1 MIKSSTPMKKIISKD
16 LVEHIAKLAKI
27 PVSEKEKVDLAEG
40 FNKTL
45 AVVDELFKVD
55 VSNVEPTHQVTGLEN
70 VLREDRV
77 DEKKMLSQEQAL
89 SNTKNKHNG
98 YFLVNQILNQN

>member
-1 MIKSSTPMKKIISKD
+1 MKKIISKD

-27 PVSEKEKVDLAEG
+27 PVSEKEKTGFAKG

-45 AVVDELFKVD
+45 TVVDELFKVD
-55 VSNVEPTHQVTGLEN
+55 VKGVEPTHQVTGLKN
-70 VLREDRV
+70 ILREDKI
-77 DEKKMLSQEQAL
+77 DEKKILTQEQAL

-98 YFLVNQILNQN
+98 YFVVDQILEED

>member
-1 MIKSSTPMKKIISKD
+1 MKKIISKD

-27 PVSEKEKVDLAEG
+27 PVSEGEKESLADG

-45 AVVDELFKVD
+45 TVIDELFKVD
-55 VSNVEPTHQVTGLEN
+55 VSDIEPTHQVTGLEN
-70 VLREDRV
+70 VLRDDMI
-77 DEKKMLSQEQAL
+77 DEKKMFSQEQAL

-98 YFLVNQILNQN
+98 YFVVDQILPND

>member
-1 MIKSSTPMKKIISKD
+1 MKKIISKD
-16 LVEHIAKLAKI
+16 LVDHIAKLAKI
-27 PVSEKEKVDLAEG
+27 PVSEREKESLAEG

-55 VSNVEPTHQVTGLEN
+55 VRKVEPTHQITGLEN
-70 VLREDRV
+70 VLRDDVV
-77 DEKKMLSQEQAL
+77 DERKMFSQEQVL

-98 YFLVNQILNQN
+98 YFVVDQILAAD